1 LDPSK
6 YKERWR
12 TEQLL
17 QAQEL
22 HSPEQQLQVQ
32 GDMVML
38 VWVGIETEVDSSL
51 FGRVAWEI
59 AGRG

>member
-1 LDPSK
+1 V
-6 YKERWR
+6 
-12 TEQLL
+12 L

-38 VWVGIETEVDSSL
+38 VWVGLKTEADSSL
-51 FGRVAWEI
+51 FGWVA
-59 AGRG
+59 

>member
-1 LDPSK
+1 
-6 YKERWR
+6 
-12 TEQLL
+12 
-17 QAQEL
+17 
-22 HSPEQQLQVQ
+22 
-32 GDMVML
+32 ML